1 MPSSIRMYVVSSAIH
16 RTQINLFQKLTKN
29 VPINRSGGKLVPPS
43 AILLAGLGVGV
54 SSFSLK
60 QMLQSKRPKL
70 L

>member
-1 MPSSIRMYVVSSAIH
+1 MFLSQARCLAL
-16 RTQINLFQKLTKN
+16 RLTVPVPHQN